1 MTLMPA
7 IALAAAFAVSLGAQE
22 PTRPANG
29 AQPAV
34 VAAPWSEGAGQGA
47 TYRGALANA
56 IAAAVAASRGADFPK
71 GTAMRA
77 RLRVIAEHDAG
88 DRTGAFDGGAAR
100 ERAWVLGQLVGVVD
114 DYLVT
119 SKGKADGAAWDVRVR
134 VRAAAAAAVRASLV
148 VELDD
153 GGLGSWELERFEEA
167 GRGQAFDRRRGRFEG
182 PPVATYLRR
191 SGAVKLAG
199 PRSGGDSR
207 AATSLVPSHRVVLSW
222 QPLRLRSTVEKPN
235 PARPT
240 KGPRP
245 ERLSGGVADVTV
257 RVEDLVQGVVLLSEK
272 MSIQATAGQA
282 WPTTR
287 MDAYVNELVDRA
299 KAQVAQRIYFAMC
312 PPVVLRKWA
321 GQGGAWHVEVEMPA
335 RLARGGREFAA
346 GNDGGLSSPDW
357 ERLAVATFVGGSA
370 ASCTFRLEGLTDA
383 SAVDVGVTEVR
394 PVR

>member
-134 VRAAAAAAVRASLV
+134 
-148 VELDD
+148 
-153 GGLGSWELERFEEA
+153 GNIFER
-167 GRGQAFDRRRGRFEG
+167 
-182 PPVATYLRR
+182 PVL
-191 SGAVKLAG
+191 
-199 PRSGGDSR
+199 GDSR
-207 AATSLVPSHRVVLSW
+207 FNVNLLVGW
-222 QPLRLRSTVEKPN
+222 
-235 PARPT
+235 
-240 KGPRP
+240 
-245 ERLSGGVADVTV
+245 
-257 RVEDLVQGVVLLSEK
+257 
-272 MSIQATAGQA
+272 
-282 WPTTR
+282 
-287 MDAYVNELVDRA
+287 
-299 KAQVAQRIYFAMC
+299 
-312 PPVVLRKWA
+312 
-321 GQGGAWHVEVEMPA
+321 
-335 RLARGGREFAA
+335 
-346 GNDGGLSSPDW
+346 
-357 ERLAVATFVGGSA
+357 
-370 ASCTFRLEGLTDA
+370 
-383 SAVDVGVTEVR
+383 
-394 PVR
+394 